1 MYKKKKLLIVFGTR
15 PEFIKLLP
23 IILYLNSNKKIRLI
37 ICNSSQ
43 HKDLI
48 KPFLKFYN
56 INIDHDLN
64 VLKKG
69 QSLSLLS
76 AQLIKKFDRVV
87 KKIKPDCVIVQGD
100 TSTSFIGSLTA
111 FYNHVKIFH
120 IEAGLRTYNIF
131 SPWPEEINRQF
142 ISKLSS
148 HHFAPTQLA
157 RENLIK
163 EGFISKD
170 ITLTGN
176 TVIDLLFITLN
187 SINKNKLVKSN
198 LQKKFNYIDKEKFK
212 ILISVH
218 RRENFGKPLKEIF
231 ESINEIAKNKDFQ
244 IIYCIHTN
252 PNVINSS
259 KKYLKKSSNIIQ
271 IKSLNY
277 IEFIYMMN
285 EVDFIMSDSGGIQEE
300 APSLGKPNI
309 ILREYTE
316 RPEAINE
323 GSAILVS
330 LNKKSILNNFNN
342 IYKNKKKLQSM
353 SVKRNIYGNGNSAKI
368 ISEKII
374 RILDN

>member
-1 MYKKKKLLIVFGTR
+1 MTVKKKLLVIFGTR

-23 IILYLNSNKKIRLI
+23 IILYLNLDKKIKLI

-56 INIDHDLN
+56 IKIDHDLN

-187 SINKNKLVKSN
+187 SINKNKLVKSY
-198 LQKKFNYIDKEKFK
+198 KKN
-212 ILISVH
+212 
-218 RRENFGKPLKEIF
+218 
-231 ESINEIAKNKDFQ
+231 SII
-244 IIYCIHTN
+244 
-252 PNVINSS
+252 
-259 KKYLKKSSNIIQ
+259 
-271 IKSLNY
+271 
-277 IEFIYMMN
+277 
-285 EVDFIMSDSGGIQEE
+285 
-300 APSLGKPNI
+300 
-309 ILREYTE
+309 
-316 RPEAINE
+316 
-323 GSAILVS
+323 
-330 LNKKSILNNFNN
+330 
-342 IYKNKKKLQSM
+342 
-353 SVKRNIYGNGNSAKI
+353 
-368 ISEKII
+368 
-374 RILDN
+374 